1 MVAQEGAPRKAWITI
16 LIILGIAVFL
26 WLCWISLPVLI
37 PFLVG
42 ILLAYL
48 LWPLVNWLEKILQP
62 KGKEPKSKR
71 AIAVVI
77 VFAVFA
83 IVLIVFIA
91 SIGAAMIAASSALVD
106 KVPDLVVRST
116 AKVSEWL
123 NAIRGMLPADTVA
136 KFEKDLTD
144 AAPAIGKFAKDFV
157 VGSLAVIP
165 SSMPTILG
173 FITLPF
179 FLIFV
184 LINYQKYSQYLSDIF
199 PGSKA
204 RHAHRMLKIFGDQ
217 MGRYIRYQIILAA
230 IAGLLV
236 FLGTAILG
244 MEYAAAL
251 GAVTAFTQVIPIIGP
266 FISAAIIL
274 IVTLALKPEVILWV
288 IGIIIVTQVIVN
300 LVQGPLQQRHFPL
313 DPAVIMVLLTV
324 GGFIGSYWGM
334 ILALPVGAT
343 VWDIYKYFRDMS
355 RSEQI
360 KTEVT

>member
-1 MVAQEGAPRKAWITI
+1 MVAQEVAPRKAWVTI
-16 LIILGIAVFL
+16 LFILGIAVFL

-48 LWPLVNWLEKILQP
+48 LWPLVNWLEKFLQP
-62 KGKEPKSKR
+62 KGKERKPKR
-71 AIAVVI
+71 AMAVII
-77 VFAVFA
+77 VFAAFT

-91 SIGAAMIAASSALVD
+91 SIGAAVIAASSALVD
-106 KVPDLVVRST
+106 KAPDLVTRGT
-116 AKVSEWL
+116 ARVGEGLK
-123 NAIRGMLPADTVA
+123 AIQGILPADTVD
-136 KFEKDLTD
+136 KFEKALAD
-144 AAPAIGKFAKDFV
+144 AAPAIGKFARDFV

-199 PGSKA
+199 PGSRA

-217 MGRYIRYQIILAA
+217 MGRYIRYQIILAG
-230 IAGLLV
+230 IAGFLV
-236 FLGTAILG
+236 FLGTALLG

-251 GAVTAFTQVIPIIGP
+251 GALTAFAEVIPIIGP
-266 FISAAIIL
+266 FISAVIIL
-274 IVTLALKPEVILWV
+274 IITIALKPELILWV

-355 RSEQI
+355 RAEQVQ
-360 KTEVT
+360 TEDT